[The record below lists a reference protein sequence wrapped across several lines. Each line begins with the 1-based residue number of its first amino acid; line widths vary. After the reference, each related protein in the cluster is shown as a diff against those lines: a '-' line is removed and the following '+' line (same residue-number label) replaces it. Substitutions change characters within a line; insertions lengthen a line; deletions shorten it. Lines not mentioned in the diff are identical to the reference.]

1 MGKENLIARAA
12 RCAGSRHGVVHMD
25 AILSRRSIREYT
37 REPIS
42 EKLVKELL
50 EAAMSACVSMCH

>member
-1 MGKENLIARAA
+1 
-12 RCAGSRHGVVHMD
+12 MD

-50 EAAMSACVSMCH
+50 EVAMSACVSMCH